1 MSGLAPRAGES
12 VADWVARL
20 YDEIDSLD
28 SDAGTRLDL
37 RDRMDAVNRRNG
49 MAHLIP
55 DRSLV
60 G

>member
-20 YDEIDSLD
+20 YDEIDGLD
-28 SDAGTRLDL
+28 ADASARLDL
-37 RDRMDAVNRRNG
+37 RARMYAVSRRNG

-55 DRSLV
+55 DRSHV